1 MRYETGQES
10 QGILVE
16 GKFCP
21 PILTRGVLV
30 GDEQAGVI
38 ERHEDDDQAAQR
50 IHGEQPRTATVDA
63 FCGLNVAHAVL
74 ITMGYLAIFV
84 PN

>member
-38 ERHEDDDQAAQR
+38 ERHEDDDKAAQR
-50 IHGEQPRTATVDA
+50 IHGEQPRAAAMDA
-63 FCGLNVAHAVL
+63 LCCLNTTH
-74 ITMGYLAIFV
+74 
-84 PN
+84 NKSN